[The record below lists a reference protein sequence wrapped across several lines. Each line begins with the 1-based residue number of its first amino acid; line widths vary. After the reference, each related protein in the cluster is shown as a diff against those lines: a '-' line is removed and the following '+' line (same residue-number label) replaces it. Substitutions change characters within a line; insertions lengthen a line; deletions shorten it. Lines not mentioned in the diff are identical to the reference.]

1 VVAPVE
7 WSGQGAKEKKR
18 KEKKRKEKKRKEKKR
33 KEKKRKEKKGNYLAA
48 SGTPKI
54 LAVVAPVE

>member
-1 VVAPVE
+1 VVRV
-7 WSGQGAKEKKR
+7 QGAKEKKR
-18 KEKKRKEKKRKEKKR
+18 KEKKRREGEKRKKKNKEKER
-33 KEKKRKEKKGNYLAA
+33 KGNYLAA